1 MRSLRK
7 SQGGRRSTRGERTS
21 GSPSLSLPLQ
31 PGRLIGRDEEI
42 ATGTRLLAQPQ
53 IRLLTLTGP
62 PGIGKTRLALEIAR
76 RVEHAFP
83 DGAWFVDLAPVR
95 DPAGVPPAIAR
106 VFRLR
111 PFPGLGWLDALIDH
125 LQDRTTLLL
134 LDNFEQVLAAA
145 PQVAALLA
153 ACARLTCLVTSRAA
167 LRVPW
172 EHHFPVPPLAVPDL
186 QGLGEAPDLQ
196 ALVSVPAVT
205 LFLERARAM
214 VPAFALNPDNARA
227 VAEICVRL
235 DGVPLAIELAAAR
248 VPILSPQ
255 QIAGRLGDRFRLLT
269 GGSLSWPERHRT
281 LQAVIDWSHN
291 LLSDEERAVL
301 RRLGVFA
308 GAFTLEAAA
317 EVVAGP
323 PVRDDRIL
331 DLMAAL
337 VDHSLL
343 VVDAGRPAPYRLLET
358 IRQYAQARLLEAG
371 EAEAVRDRHLA
382 CYLRAAEAGA
392 HGLEG
397 PRDPPPVQAV
407 AAQHDNIRAAMEWAY
422 ACGDVVRG
430 LRLAVAAAGQI
441 WAGHIHAHEAQQWLE
456 GWLQRADAREADQP
470 IPEEL
475 RARALSWA
483 GELAWE
489 VGDNVRARHALDE
502 SCALFRR
509 LGDGRGLASALNTL
523 AVVWYRTAEYGAAR
537 RVLDESIGIVRA
549 LADPGLTAFALLI
562 RGIVARLE
570 GDYQG
575 AEAWGQESL
584 EVARGAN
591 LARAAAL
598 ARDSLAMLA
607 VQRGDAEAAESLAQE
622 ALAHF
627 RSLGDAHG
635 TAASL
640 NTLALAAL
648 ARGDTALARAR
659 SLESLPISRRL
670 AARGSAG
677 RSHLTLARAAL
688 REGDTASALA
698 AAREALGLFQEVG
711 EPLGLIQ
718 SLEVLGAIALQAGE
732 VAGARLLGAAAAV
745 RARLGAP
752 PSPLEQEELAR
763 TERVA
768 EAALA
773 PGAFQAVRAAGEGM
787 TLEGAV
793 EEATALARSL
803 VLPSAAPLRP
813 ILRVRLLGGFEV
825 WRGEERLPATVW
837 RRRRERLLFAYLL
850 IAREPVTREA
860 LLEALWPNLPP
871 ASARASLNVAWSNAR
886 RALGAGTGE
895 ACLVIERGRYGIRHG
910 TVVTDVEEFD
920 AHLAAAAR
928 ARDARAAERALEAA
942 AGLYRSELLPDE
954 ANEPWTILERERLR
968 AAYLGVLERLAEAR
982 ASQGQVA
989 EAEAHLREVLR
1000 LDPWRE
1006 EVFRRLMGLLAEHG
1020 RRAEALRLYQEC
1032 VAALRRELG
1041 VEPSRE
1047 TAALAEAIAR
1057 GDPVGHSR
1065 PQQQPLR

>member
-1 MRSLRK
+1 MRTSQK
-7 SQGGRRSTRGERTS
+7 SAGGRRSPRGERTRE
-21 GSPSLSLPLQ
+21 SPTPSLPLQ
-31 PGRLIGRDEEI
+31 PGPLIGREEELG
-42 ATGTRLLAQPQ
+42 TGTRLVVEPQ
-53 IRLLTLTGP
+53 VRLLTLTGP

-76 RVEHAFP
+76 RVEHAFS

-95 DPAGVPPAIAR
+95 DPSAVPAAIAR
-106 VFRLR
+106 VLRLR
-111 PFPGLGWLDALIDH
+111 PFPGLGSLDALIDH
-125 LQDRTTLLL
+125 LQDRAALLL
-134 LDNFEQVLAAA
+134 LDNFEQVLPAA

-172 EHHFPVPPLAVPDL
+172 EHHFPVPPLRV
-186 QGLGEAPDLQ
+186 PDLQ
-196 ALVSVPAVT
+196 ALEGADLQALTGVPAVA
-205 LFLERARAM
+205 LFLERARAL
-214 VPAFALNPDNARA
+214 VPAFTLTPDNAWA

-248 VPILSPQ
+248 VPILSLQ

-281 LQAVIDWSHN
+281 LQAVIDWSHD
-291 LLSDEERAVL
+291 LLSEEERAVL

-308 GAFTLEAAA
+308 DAFTLEAAA

-337 VDHSLL
+337 VDHSLV

-358 IRQYAQARLLEAG
+358 IRQYAQARLVEAG

-382 CYLRAAEAGA
+382 CYLRAAEAEA

-407 AAQHDNIRAAMEWAY
+407 AAQQYNIRAAMEWAH

-430 LRLAVAAAGQI
+430 LRLAVAAAGRI
-441 WAGHIHAHEAQQWLE
+441 WTGHIHPNEARQWLE
-456 GWLQRADAREADQP
+456 GWLQRAYTREVGQP
-470 IPEEL
+470 IAEEL
-475 RARALSWA
+475 RARALYWA

-489 VGDNVRARHALDE
+489 VGDNVRARHALEE
-502 SCALFRR
+502 SSALFRL

-523 AVVWYRTAEYGAAR
+523 AVVWYRTAEYAAAR
-537 RVLDESIGIVRA
+537 RALDESIGIGRA
-549 LADPGLTAFALLI
+549 LADPGLIAFALLI

-584 EVARGAN
+584 EVARASN
-591 LARAAAL
+591 LTRASAL
-598 ARDSLAMLA
+598 ALDSLGMLA
-607 VQRGDAEAAESLAQE
+607 AQRGDGEAAESLAHE
-622 ALAHF
+622 ALDRF
-627 RSLGDAHG
+627 RSLGDAYG

-640 NTLALAAL
+640 NTLALTAL

-688 REGDTASALA
+688 REGDRAAALA
-698 AAREALGLFQEVG
+698 AAREALELFQEVG
-711 EPLGLIQ
+711 ERLGLIQ

-732 VAGARLLGAAAAV
+732 AAGARLLGAAAAE

-752 PSPLEQEELAR
+752 LSPLEQEDLVRTARAAEL
-763 TERVA
+763 
-768 EAALA
+768 ALA
-773 PGAFQAVRAAGEGM
+773 PGAFQAVRTAGEEM
-787 TLEGAV
+787 MLDAAV
-793 EEATALARSL
+793 EEASALARTL
-803 VLPSAAPLRP
+803 VLPAAAPVRP

-825 WRGEERLPATVW
+825 WRGEERLPVTVW
-837 RRRRERLLFAYLL
+837 RRRRERLVFTYLL
-850 IAREPVTREA
+850 VVREPVPREA

-886 RALGAGTGE
+886 RALGAGAGE
-895 ACLVIERGRYGIRHG
+895 ACLVIERGRYGIRRG

-920 AHLAAAAR
+920 AHVAAATR
-928 ARDARAAERALEAA
+928 ARDPRAAVRALEAA
-942 AGLYRSELLPDE
+942 AGLYRGELLPDE
-954 ANEPWTILERERLR
+954 ANEPWTIVERERLR

-982 ASQGQVA
+982 ASLGQVA

-1006 EVFRRLMGLLAEHG
+1006 EVFRRLMALLAGHG
-1020 RRAEALRLYQEC
+1020 RRTEALRLYQEC
-1032 VAALRRELG
+1032 LAALRRELG
-1041 VEPSRE
+1041 VEPSCE
-1047 TAALAEAIAR
+1047 TVALAEAIAR
-1057 GDPVGHSR
+1057 GDPVGHPR
-1065 PQQQPLR
+1065 PQQQPSR